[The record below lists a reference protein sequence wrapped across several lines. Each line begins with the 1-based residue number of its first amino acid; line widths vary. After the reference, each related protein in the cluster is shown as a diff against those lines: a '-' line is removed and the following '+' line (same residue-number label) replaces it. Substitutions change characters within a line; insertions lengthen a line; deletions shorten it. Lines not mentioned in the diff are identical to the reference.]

1 MRTWHSM
8 GVAIVIGAVALAGS
22 GLRVVVAQN
31 SSGQRGEAL
40 QRDTRRVGEP
50 GDSPSA
56 NADRLP
62 KDVYPDSRNRLPL
75 VKREDLDE
83 RGKKSYDAAFA
94 TTKSIAGL
102 QGEAGIRLQ
111 GGSEDIRFESPIGRR
126 LTELAIITGAREAEQ
141 NFEWTLHVEEA
152 LRQGLEMSIIDV
164 VRYGKPVTGLGEK
177 EAAIIEVGR
186 EMAEKHN
193 VTSETFAQA
202 LRTLGK
208 SNLVDVVV
216 TLAQRA
222 NETPLIW
229 VDQHLPLDWKEVAPM
244 PLTIIPSPPDI
255 FPDSRSRLREMEGQR
270 QGIPGRTLSP
280 KGMGPAQIEL
290 HSGGGK
296 FLEAN
301 LGRRLMELAI
311 LVTARELDQQ
321 VEWTLHEAEA
331 RKQGLEPAI
340 IDIVRYRKPA
350 TGLGEKEMVII
361 QAGRELIGKHHVS
374 SETYAHAVK
383 LFGERDALDLVTLIG
398 QHAAT
403 AGILTAFNQQLPAGQ
418 KPLLPIP

>member
-1 MRTWHSM
+1 MKTWRSIA
-8 GVAIVIGAVALAGS
+8 VSIVIGVVALAGV
-22 GLRVVVAQN
+22 GLRVMVAQ
-31 SSGQRGEAL
+31 SSAGQG
-40 QRDTRRVGEP
+40 GN
-50 GDSPSA
+50 SPSA
-56 NADRLP
+56 RADRLP

-83 RGKKSYDAAFA
+83 KGKKAYDAAFA
-94 TTKSIAGL
+94 TTNSIAGL

-111 GGSEDIRFESPIGRR
+111 GGTEDVRYESPLGRR
-126 LTELAIITGAREAEQ
+126 LTELAIITGARESEQ
-141 NFEWTLHVEEA
+141 NFEWTLHAEEA

-164 VRYGKPVTGLGEK
+164 VRNKKPVTGLGDK
-177 EAAIIEVGR
+177 ETAIIEVGR

-202 LRTLGK
+202 LKALGK
-208 SNLVDVVV
+208 SNLVDMVV
-216 TLAQRA
+216 TMATRA

-229 VDQHLPLDWKEVAPM
+229 ADQHLPLDWKELAPM
-244 PLTIIPSPPDI
+244 PITVIPSPPDI
-255 FPDSRSRLREMEGQR
+255 FPDSRSRLRQMAGQR
-270 QGIPGRTLSP
+270 PGVPGRTLSP
-280 KGMGPAQIEL
+280 DGMGPGQIQL
-290 HSGGGK
+290 HAGGGK

-321 VEWTLHEAEA
+321 MEWTLHEPEA

-350 TGLGEKEMVII
+350 TGLGEKETAII
-361 QAGRELIGKHHVS
+361 EAGRELIGKHHVS
-374 SETYAHAVK
+374 PETYAHAVS
-383 LFGERDALDLVTLIG
+383 LFGERDALDLASLIG

-403 AGILTAFNQQLPAGQ
+403 DGILTVFNQQLPAGQ
-418 KPLLPIP
+418 KPLLPRH

>member
-1 MRTWHSM
+1 MRFRSEPVRVVTVVTLF
-8 GVAIVIGAVALAGS
+8 GVVALAGF
-22 GLRVVVAQN
+22 GLRAMVAQTPGGN
-31 SSGQRGEAL
+31 S
-40 QRDTRRVGEP
+40 V
-50 GDSPSA
+50 SA
-56 NADRLP
+56 KVDQFP

-83 RGKKSYDAAFA
+83 KGKKAYDAAFA
-94 TTKSIAGL
+94 TTNSIAGL
-102 QGEAGIRLQ
+102 QGEAGIRLH
-111 GGSEDIRFESPIGRR
+111 GGREEVRYESPLGRR
-126 LTELAIITGAREAEQ
+126 LTELAIITGAREGEQ
-141 NFEWTLHVEEA
+141 DFEWTLHSEEA
-152 LRQGLEMSIIDV
+152 LRVGLEISIVDI

-177 EAAIIEVGR
+177 ETAIIMVGR

-193 VTSETFAQA
+193 VTPETFMQA
-202 LRTLGK
+202 FKALGK
-208 SNLVDVVV
+208 SNIVDMVV
-216 TLAQRA
+216 TMATRA

-229 VDQHLPLDWKEVAPM
+229 ADQHLPLDWKRVAPM
-244 PLTIIPSPPDI
+244 PINIIPSPPDI

-270 QGIPGRTLSP
+270 PGVPGRTLSP
-280 KGMGPAQIEL
+280 DGMGPGQISL
-290 HSGGGK
+290 HGGGGK

-321 VEWTLHEAEA
+321 VEWTFHELEA

-350 TGLGEKEMVII
+350 TGLGEKETAII

-374 SETYAHAVK
+374 PETYAHAVS
-383 LFGERDALDLVTLIG
+383 LFGERDALDLASLIG

-403 AGILTAFNQQLPAGQ
+403 AGILTAFNQQLPVGQ
-418 KPLLPIP
+418 KPLLPIQRK